1 MTKVSNNLLK
11 DATTTGK
18 ALITA
23 TTPAAARTTLELATV
38 AKSGDYNDLINKPTG
53 GGGGSGSF
61 AGTYH
66 SVEFLGNGSSVG
78 FTPLFPDG
86 QEGDTFPTSSAAYIV
101 SVSGVHQPPT
111 AYDIQFSAAPKGII
125 YFGQA
130 IPDGCKVSVQV
141 TY

>member
-38 AKSGDYNDLINKPTG
+38 AKSGDYNDLINKPSG
-53 GGGGSGSF
+53 GGSF

-66 SVEFLGNGSSVG
+66 SVEFLGNGQASA
-78 FTPLFPDG
+78 FAPLFPDG
-86 QEGDTFPTSSAAYIV
+86 EEGDIFPTSSAAYIV

>member
-23 TTPAAARTTLELATV
+23 TTPAAARTTLGLATV
-38 AKSGDYNDLINKPTG
+38 ASTGNYNDLINKPSG
-53 GGGGSGSF
+53 GGSF

-66 SVEFLGNGSSVG
+66 SVEFLGNGQASA
-78 FTPLFPDG
+78 FAPLFPDG
-86 QEGDTFPTSSAAYIV
+86 EEGDIFPTSSAAYIV

>member
-11 DATTTGK
+11 DATATGK
-18 ALITA
+18 ALIA
-23 TTPAAARTTLELATV
+23 AATPAAARTTLELATV
-38 AKSGDYNDLINKPTG
+38 AKSGDYNDLINKPSG
-53 GGGGSGSF
+53 GGSF

-66 SVEFLGNGSSVG
+66 SVEFLGNGQASA
-78 FTPLFPDG
+78 FAPLFPDG
-86 QEGDTFPTSSAAYIV
+86 EEGDTFPTSSAAYIV

>member
-18 ALITA
+18 ALIA
-23 TTPAAARTTLELATV
+23 AATPAAARTTLELATV
-38 AKSGDYNDLINKPTG
+38 AKSGDYNDLINKPSG
-53 GGGGSGSF
+53 GGSF

-66 SVEFLGNGSSVG
+66 SVEFVGNGSSVA
-78 FTPLFPDG
+78 FAPLFPDG
-86 QEGDTFPTSSAAYIV
+86 EEGDTFPTSSAAYIV

>member
-11 DATTTGK
+11 DAATTGK
-18 ALITA
+18 ALIA
-23 TTPAAARTTLELATV
+23 AATPAAARTTLELATV
-38 AKSGDYNDLINKPTG
+38 AKSGDYNDLINKPSG
-53 GGGGSGSF
+53 GGSF

-66 SVEFLGNGSSVG
+66 SVEFVGNGSSVA
-78 FTPLFPDG
+78 FAPLFPDG
-86 QEGDTFPTSSAAYIV
+86 EEGDTFPTSSAAYIV

>member
-18 ALITA
+18 ALIVA
-23 TTPAAARTTLELATV
+23 ATPAAARTTLELATV
-38 AKSGDYNDLINKPTG
+38 AKSGDYNDLINKPSG
-53 GGGGSGSF
+53 GGSF

-66 SVEFLGNGSSVG
+66 SVEFVGNGSSVA
-78 FTPLFPDG
+78 FAPLFPDG
-86 QEGDTFPTSSAAYIV
+86 EEGDIFPTSSAAYIV

>member
-11 DATTTGK
+11 DATATGK
-18 ALITA
+18 ALIA
-23 TTPAAARTTLELATV
+23 AATPAAARTTLELATV
-38 AKSGDYNDLINKPTG
+38 AKSGDYNDLINKPSG
-53 GGGGSGSF
+53 GGSF

-66 SVEFLGNGSSVG
+66 SVEFLGNGQASA
-78 FTPLFPDG
+78 FAPLFPDG
-86 QEGDTFPTSSAAYIV
+86 EEGDIFPTSSAAYIV